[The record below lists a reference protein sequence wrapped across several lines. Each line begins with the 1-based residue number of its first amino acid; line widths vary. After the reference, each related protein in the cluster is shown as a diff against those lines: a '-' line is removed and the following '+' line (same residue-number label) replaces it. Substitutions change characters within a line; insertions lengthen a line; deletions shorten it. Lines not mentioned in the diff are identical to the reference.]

1 MCSVRSWHAN
11 DRIIEMFCLLNYN
24 VSFPGNE
31 PGKGCAQ
38 EKPWSIRK
46 SWKTTVTESGM
57 DGRGWGTP
65 YTGLV
70 S

>member
-1 MCSVRSWHAN
+1 M
-11 DRIIEMFCLLNYN
+11 Y
-24 VSFPGNE
+24 PGNE

-38 EKPWSIRK
+38 EKPGSLRK
-46 SWKTTVTESGM
+46 SWKTTVTESRM
-57 DGRGWGTP
+57 DASVWGTP